1 MNKNT
6 NEMFQDVE
14 EGMESPNDSSY
25 ARTLERMSPSRGN
38 APISQSMDFIQS
50 ALQRVGISKKIDL
63 GSADPS
69 SVRDVCDTIYTL
81 LLQIEKAE
89 EYKGKLQREVQESRH
104 LVNLERKQ
112 SQRMKDEMEIK
123 EKQLRSSESKANMKD
138 ETMKDELA
146 RYKALTAD
154 LRKRVN
160 GGESKL
166 NHMLHALDKKE
177 KEYNRLQERMSSYLS
192 DRKERNQKVTD
203 IAGKVGRVP
212 RTMTT
217 LSPRQARQD
226 DGIQGII
233 SVYEN
238 KQREYVRQI
247 KELKTSLASTEA
259 LYAEAM
265 NNLEKRQTGVVD
277 SSTIIDKEFMNAI
290 PDMSAAQLSS
300 EVSTRIKALQRRLH
314 SLDWHAQR
322 IEANEGPLSVREQQ
336 LVSDLSAAR
345 SVLHDQEY
353 LLKNVLISMRTSII
367 HEKEN
372 MDTRLRE
379 KTKVFEGAL
388 ESSQKKFIQ
397 DKEELHREHEAQ
409 VASLRQKYEQKITE
423 QQEIIADLETKTNR
437 LQCQIEVL
445 QKRHKDALDDEI
457 QKAKEDFEAELEQ
470 IRSGAEATMAN
481 MAAESSQV
489 QLDYKR
495 THSTLRAE
503 ANALRE
509 RLVVEKQLR
518 EDIERKFEMGCQAA
532 AEEATKAMGKDIKSI
547 EAQKNEEIIR
557 LENSYRSKI
566 DMLLQ
571 EKQDSEANA
580 ESIQMDL
587 MLTKDKLRE
596 AHDELM
602 QHARKIDNLEE
613 SISDIKR
620 SNSELMSVEIAKT
633 LEKAEQEHVAERQDL
648 LDKLGQLQEDLRI
661 AQADIIQKEDV
672 IAKVHLK
679 EAEAKLAISRYR
691 ELTEHYKG
699 LMSKYAPGLGAG
711 AMLEQAIQR
720 KASAMAT

>member
-1 MNKNT
+1 MNSSKNT
-6 NEMFQDVE
+6 MFQGVDE
-14 EGMESPNDSSY
+14 DMESPNGSSY
-25 ARTLERMSPSRGN
+25 ARTLERMSPSKGN

-63 GSADPS
+63 ESADPS

-81 LLQIEKAE
+81 LLHIEQAE

-112 SQRMKDEMEIK
+112 SQRMKDEMEVK
-123 EKQLRSSESKANMKD
+123 EKQLRSFESKTQMKD

-146 RYKALTAD
+146 RYKSLAAD
-154 LRKRVN
+154 LRKRVK

-203 IAGKVGRVP
+203 IAGKVGKVP
-212 RTMTT
+212 GSITT

-226 DGIQGII
+226 DGVQGII

-238 KQREYVRQI
+238 KQQEYVKQI
-247 KELKTSLASTEA
+247 KELKASLASTEA

-265 NNLEKRQTGVVD
+265 NNLEKRQTGAVD
-277 SSTIIDKEFMNAI
+277 SSTTIDTEFINAI

-300 EVSTRIKALQRRLH
+300 EVSTRIKALQRRVH

-322 IEANEGPLSVREQQ
+322 IESTQGPLSLREEQ
-336 LVSDLSAAR
+336 LLSDLNAAR

-353 LLKNVLISMRTSII
+353 LLKNVLISMRSSII

-372 MDTRLRE
+372 MDARLRE

-388 ESSQKKFIQ
+388 ESSQTRFMQEKRVLLE
-397 DKEELHREHEAQ
+397 DNEAQ
-409 VASLRQKYEQKITE
+409 VASLKQEYEQKITE
-423 QQEIIADLETKTNR
+423 QQEIITDLETKVGR
-437 LQCQIEVL
+437 LQSQIEVL
-445 QKRHKDALDDEI
+445 QKRHKDALDEEI
-457 QKAKEDFEAELEQ
+457 QKAKEDFEMELEQ

-518 EDIERKFEMGCQAA
+518 EDVERKFEKECQAA
-532 AEEATKAMGKDIKSI
+532 AEEATKALQDDIKTI
-547 EAQKNEEIIR
+547 EARKNEEIIR
-557 LENSYRSKI
+557 LEASYASKI

-587 MLTKDKLRE
+587 LLTKDKLQE

-602 QHARKIDNLEE
+602 QHARKIENLEQK
-613 SISDIKR
+613 ITDLKQN
-620 SNSELMSVEIAKT
+620 NSEQIVKT

-648 LDKLGQLQEDLRI
+648 VDKLGHLQEDLRI
-661 AQADIIQKEDV
+661 AQAEIKEKEDM
-672 IAKVHLK
+672 IAKVRLK
-679 EAEAKLAISRYR
+679 EAEATLAISRYG

-699 LMSKYAPGLGAG
+699 LMSTYAPGLGAG
-711 AMLEQAIQR
+711 TLLEQAIQR